1 MEYNLELKGKV
12 ALVTGASRDIG
23 REIVRTLAQN
33 GVMVVINY
41 LRNEEGAETT
51 LKEVVKEGSKGILI
65 KADVTKEDD
74 VRLMVEKA
82 VDSFGRIDILINNAR
97 ATIVRKDF
105 EIGTWEEYQGQI
117 DVLLKGIYNC
127 SREALE
133 GMKLRG
139 WGRIINI
146 GSALLY
152 NPVKGYT
159 AYTSAIAS
167 VIGFTRNLAIEV
179 GIKGITVNTVLP
191 GFTLTERTPYAPKR
205 VQEELAQKT
214 PLRRLALPRDI
225 AGAVLFFAS
234 DLSEFITGS
243 HITVDG
249 GFMLT

>member
-1 MEYNLELKGKV
+1 MEYNLGLKGKV
-12 ALVTGASRDIG
+12 ALITGASRDIG
-23 REIVRTLAQN
+23 REITRALAQN

-41 LRNEEGAETT
+41 LRNEEGAEVT
-51 LKEVVKEGSKGILI
+51 LKEVVKEGSKGLLI

-82 VDSFGRIDILINNAR
+82 VDNFGRIDILINNAR
-97 ATIVRKDF
+97 APIVRKDF
-105 EIGTWEEYQGQI
+105 ESGTWEEYQGQI
-117 DVLLKGIYNC
+117 DVLLRGIYNC
-127 SREALE
+127 SREAIE

-167 VIGFTRNLAIEV
+167 MIGFTRNLALEV
-179 GIKGITVNTVLP
+179 GIKGITVNTILP
-191 GFTLTERTPYAPKR
+191 GFTLTERTPYAPKG
-205 VQEELAQKT
+205 VQEGLAQKT
-214 PLRRLALPRDI
+214 PLRRLALPKDI
-225 AGAVLFFAS
+225 AGTVLFFAS
-234 DLSEFITGS
+234 DLSEFVTGN
-243 HITVDG
+243 HIIVDG